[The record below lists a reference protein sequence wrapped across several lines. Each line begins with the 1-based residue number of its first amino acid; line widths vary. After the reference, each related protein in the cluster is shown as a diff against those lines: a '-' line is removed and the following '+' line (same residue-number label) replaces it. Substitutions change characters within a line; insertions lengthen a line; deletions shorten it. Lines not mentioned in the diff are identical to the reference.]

1 MEDRIVGPKLTA
13 DYEVETVA
21 LAMLADYQQYTP
33 QEDFSLLITLVQRFA
48 GKKLVFFNS
57 TAQGGGV
64 ALMRHALI
72 RLFKLLHVDA
82 HWYIL
87 HPRKE
92 AFDVT
97 KTKFHNVLQAVA
109 DNSVVLTQEDK
120 DIYNAWMKENAQK
133 FDHVF
138 KQSDVIVI
146 DDPQPSGLIP
156 YIRQARSEERRV

>member
-1 MEDRIVGPKLTA
+1 MDDSIAAQNSTGDNEWDPASV
-13 DYEVETVA
+13 
-21 LAMLADYQQYTP
+21 AMLADYQLITP
-33 QEDFSLLITLVQRFA
+33 PEDFSLLLTLARRFE

-72 RLFKLLHVDA
+72 PLFRLLRVDA

-87 HPRKE
+87 HPSKA

-109 DNSVVLTQEDK
+109 NKDVELTLEYK
-120 DIYNAWMKENAQK
+120 SSYN
-133 FDHVF
+133 
-138 KQSDVIVI
+138 
-146 DDPQPSGLIP
+146 G
-156 YIRQARSEERRV
+156 